1 MVVRTSARPSVQDY
15 AGAAYAHLLLVENLL
30 KLQFDLISI
39 HTQTH
44 VKNDLRIVIS
54 PYDDRLLSFD
64 DVKIS
69 VSIET
74 YQK

>member
-1 MVVRTSARPSVQDY
+1 MVVRTSARPSVQDF

-44 VKNDLRIVIS
+44 VKNDLGIVIL
-54 PYDDRLLSFD
+54 PYDCLLSFD

>member
-1 MVVRTSARPSVQDY
+1 MVVRTSARPPSVQDF

-44 VKNDLRIVIS
+44 VKNGWELS
-54 PYDDRLLSFD
+54 YRLT
-64 DVKIS
+64 S
-69 VSIET
+69 VYYYLT
-74 YQK
+74 T